1 MGRGTGKR
9 QWAVFGDVDPTLT
22 YPDNHPLK
30 GEPVRL
36 PVDPAEV
43 EAKAADVANVVTM
56 VGGTALMAGERE
68 VSPLDGMWQ
77 TVAVYWE
84 WHSYAPPAQ
93 GEPPAARGKRGG
105 QQQAPAAPAPDAE
118 FQQLEGEPQEP
129 AEEERDP
136 DEFKPLS
143 DEEQAFLE
151 REEAIT

>member
-56 VGGTALMAGERE
+56 VGGTALMASERE
-68 VSPLDGMWQ
+68 ISPLDGMWQ

-93 GEPPAARGKRGG
+93 GEPATRGKRGA
-105 QQQAPAAPAPDAE
+105 QQQEAPARPPVAAE
-118 FQQLEGEPQEP
+118 FQQFEGEPQEP

-136 DEFKPLS
+136 DEFMPLS
-143 DEEQAFLE
+143 PKEQALLE